1 MSQEN
6 VEFVAGIFAAADDM
20 DKEAMLKALPDLVPQ
35 ICDPEIEWI
44 EDPRRADS
52 GTYRGHDGVIE
63 SWRQWLDTFAEHGA
77 EIERIS
83 DCGGDDVFVAMNEYG
98 TGASSGA
105 PSKQSV
111 YAVLTVKDNKL
122 RRYREF
128 SDEQTALEAAG
139 LSE

>member
-1 MSQEN
+1 MSREN
-6 VEFVAGIFAAADDM
+6 VEFVAGILAAADDM
-20 DKEAMLKALPDLVPQ
+20 DKEAMLKALPELVPQ

-52 GTYRGHDGVIE
+52 RTYRGHEGVVE
-63 SWRQWLDTFAEHGA
+63 SWRQWLDTFAEHGS
-77 EIERIS
+77 EIERIT
-83 DCGGDDVFVAMNEYG
+83 DCGGDDVFVAMSEYG
-98 TGASSGA
+98 TGARSGA
-105 PSKQSV
+105 PSKQRI
-111 YAVLTVKDNKL
+111 YAVLTVKDGKL